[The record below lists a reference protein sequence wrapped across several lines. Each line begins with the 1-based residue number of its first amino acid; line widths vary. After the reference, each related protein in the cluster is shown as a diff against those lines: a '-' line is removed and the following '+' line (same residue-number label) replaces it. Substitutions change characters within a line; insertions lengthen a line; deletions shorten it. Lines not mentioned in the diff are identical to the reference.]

1 MSKSTRKRRSI
12 NRESIVKMAAQLFII
27 EGYHGASISA
37 IASKMGVTKPAL
49 YYYFRNKREILREI
63 TNRTIEPANKVIEI
77 GRSDLPPKNR
87 LRKII
92 TTLIK
97 TSAEMPETT
106 LITFEMSNIL
116 PVKDRNLL
124 RQRHKEVEE
133 VVYKTI
139 EEGVAQGLFRTK
151 NIKIATFAILGASNS
166 IYRWYSPKG
175 MLTPTKIANQF
186 IDLLAN
192 GYLKK

>member
-1 MSKSTRKRRSI
+1 VSKSTRKKRSI
-12 NRESIVKMAAQLFII
+12 SRESIVKTAAQLFII
-27 EGYHGASISA
+27 EGYHGASINA
-37 IASKMGVTKPAL
+37 IANKMGVTKPAL
-49 YYYFRNKREILREI
+49 YYYFRNKQEILQEI

-77 GRSDLPPKNR
+77 GRSDLPPINR

-97 TSAEMPETT
+97 VSAEMPETT

-139 EEGVAQGLFRTK
+139 EEGVAQGFFRTK
-151 NIKIATFAILGASNS
+151 NIKMATFAILGASNS

-175 MLTPTKIANQF
+175 TITPTKIANQF